1 MNQVSNNMK
10 TIPTLIA
17 LACTTAFASAQV
29 ERREVRL
36 ADCPPEVQTT
46 VNDNARG
53 GRIDEVDVIGIEGK
67 TIYIAEV
74 ELPRDRDLKIYVS
87 GNGALVKTLE
97 DIALREA
104 PEAVRTA
111 VQGLGGSVD
120 DVDKE
125 TNGETVTYHVEIDRT
140 GEPDLDV
147 VLAVNGAILSQTEEA
162 DD

>member
-1 MNQVSNNMK
+1 MK
-10 TIPTLIA
+10 IIPILIA
-17 LACTTAFASAQV
+17 LACTTAFATAQV

-36 ADCPPEVQTT
+36 AECPQPVQDT
-46 VNDNARG
+46 VNTTARG
-53 GRIDEVDVIGIEGK
+53 GHIDEVDVIGIEGK
-67 TIYIAEV
+67 VIYIAEV
-74 ELPRDRDLKIYVS
+74 ELPRDRDLKVYVS

-97 DIALREA
+97 DISLREA

-111 VQGLGGSVD
+111 AQGLGGSVD

-125 TNGETVTYHVEIDRT
+125 THGETVTYHVEIDRA

-147 VLAVNGAILSQTEEA
+147 VLALNGAILSQTEET

>member
-1 MNQVSNNMK
+1 MNMK

-29 ERREVRL
+29 ERRELRL
-36 ADCPPEVQTT
+36 DECPHPVQAT
-46 VNDNARG
+46 VNANARG
-53 GRIDEVDVIGIEGK
+53 GHIDEVDLIGIEGK

-74 ELPRDRDLKIYVS
+74 ELPRYRDLKVYVS

-97 DIALREA
+97 DISLRES

-111 VQGLGGSVD
+111 VQGLAGSVD
-120 DVDKE
+120 DIDKE
-125 TNGETVTYHVEIDRT
+125 TNGETVTYHVEIDRA
-140 GEPDLDV
+140 GDPDLDV
-147 VLAVNGAILSQTEEA
+147 VLTVNGAILSQTEEA